1 MSPRS
6 ESATVD
12 RVVALLRAGEPGR
25 AERTG
30 RAVLKREPRNA
41 DAWHLHAL
49 AALEAGRLDKAR
61 ASLERALAIRPD
73 RSDYHSNLGAVLE
86 RLGDPE
92 SSLRAHERALALD
105 RGPADNWFNLGFI
118 LLRLGRPEEAAGRL
132 EAARDRAPEDP
143 EIRLNLGRALER
155 SGDREGALR
164 EHRNAFACAQG
175 PGAKWKDEIREALR
189 RVLGDVFPIEAAPD
203 IRRLLLETGVS
214 PELGP
219 AAAAQLR
226 IGAPSSSDG
235 AAAARFLAARGR
247 LLPDY
252 LRSVVNLDPA
262 LERLFA
268 TARAHRLREWV
279 AAGEGEA
286 TSRAAGPE
294 GRLAAALA
302 TQCFHN
308 EYVWHA
314 SADEKALLAAP
325 AARLAR
331 ALAAGDPID
340 PASIAADLLLVSLYR
355 PAGVLPGAE
364 RLAAVREDEW
374 YPPIAELLH
383 HSLHGPREEAE
394 IARELP
400 VLAEIR
406 DSTSRAV
413 RSQYEENPYPR
424 WISLP
429 PGPDR
434 DLGETLSQMF
444 PDRPVRRTFE
454 TVLVA
459 GGGTGYEPLL
469 TARRNP
475 DARVLSL
482 DLSRASLAYGARMAR
497 RLGIDNVRFMQGDLL
512 DVAALG
518 ERFDAILASG
528 VLHHMAD
535 PDAGLRALA
544 GLLRPQGV
552 IRIGLYSER
561 ARSLVEKA
569 KAAAARLGLDGSPEG
584 VRAFRNEILE
594 RGEGGELAGLL
605 RSADFHAVSTCR
617 DLVFHVH
624 ERQFTIPKIAGS
636 LAAAGLRP
644 LGFEAG
650 RETRIR
656 YRRRYPE
663 DPHMRSLESLAAF
676 EEDHTEAFAGMY
688 LVWAEEGR
696 GEP

>member
-1 MSPRS
+1 MSPRGA
-6 ESATVD
+6 SASVD
-12 RVVALLRAGEPGR
+12 RVLALLRAGDPGR
-25 AERTG
+25 AERIG
-30 RAVLKREPRNA
+30 RAVLEREPGNA
-41 DAWHLHAL
+41 DAWHLHAM
-49 AALEAGRLDKAR
+49 AALESGKLDRAR
-61 ASLERALAIRPD
+61 ASLERALAIRSD

-86 RLGDPE
+86 RLGDLE
-92 SSLRAHERALALD
+92 SSLRSHERALALD
-105 RGPADNWFNLGFI
+105 RAPVDNWFNLGFI

-143 EIRLNLGRALER
+143 EIRLNLGRALEQ

-164 EHRNAFACAQG
+164 EFRSAYAGANG
-175 PGAKWKDEIREALR
+175 SGAKWKDESREALR
-189 RVLGDVFPIEAAPD
+189 RLLGDVYPIEAAPD
-203 IRRLLLETGVS
+203 IRRLLVETGVS
-214 PELGP
+214 PDLGP

-226 IGAPSSSDG
+226 IGAPSPSDG

-247 LLPDY
+247 LLLDY
-252 LRSVVNLDPA
+252 LGNVVNLDPA
-262 LERLFA
+262 LERVFA
-268 TARAHRLREWV
+268 AARAHRLREWEAV
-279 AAGEGEA
+279 GEAEA
-286 TSRAAGPE
+286 TSRAAGTE
-294 GRLAAALA
+294 GRLTAALA

-314 SADEKALLAAP
+314 SAEEEALLAAP
-325 AARLAR
+325 AARLTH
-331 ALAAGDPID
+331 ALAAEHPID
-340 PASIAADLLLVSLYR
+340 PESVAADLLLVALYR
-355 PAGVLPGAE
+355 SPGALPGGQ
-364 RLAAVREDEW
+364 RLAAVPADEW
-374 YPPIAELLH
+374 FAPIAELLR
-383 HSLHGPREEAE
+383 HSLHGPREDAA
-394 IARELP
+394 IARDLP
-400 VLAEIR
+400 VLAEVR
-406 DSTSRAV
+406 DSTSRVV
-413 RSQYEENPYPR
+413 RAQYEENPYPR

-434 DLGETLSQMF
+434 DLGETLAQMF
-444 PDRPVRRTFE
+444 PDRSLRRDFE
-454 TVLVA
+454 AVLVA

-475 DARVLSL
+475 EAKVLSL

-512 DVAALG
+512 DVAVLG
-518 ERFDAILASG
+518 ERFDVILASG
-528 VLHHMAD
+528 VLHHMAE

-544 GLLRPQGV
+544 EVLRPQGV

-561 ARSLVEKA
+561 ARALVATA

-584 VRAFRNEILE
+584 VRAFRKEILE
-594 RGEGGELAGLL
+594 RGEGELAGLL
-605 RSADFHAVSTCR
+605 RSADFHTVSTCR

-624 ERQFTIPKIAGS
+624 ERRFTIPAVGRM

-663 DPHMRSLESLAAF
+663 DPCMRSLESLAAF
-676 EEDHTEAFAGMY
+676 EKDHDDAFAGMY